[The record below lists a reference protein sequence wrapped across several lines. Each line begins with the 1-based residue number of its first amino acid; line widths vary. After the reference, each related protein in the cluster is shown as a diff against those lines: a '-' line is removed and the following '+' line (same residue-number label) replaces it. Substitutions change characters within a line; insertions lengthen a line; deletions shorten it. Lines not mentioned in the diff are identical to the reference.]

1 MIVAAT
7 LRASRAARSPNPSES
22 ALDYAWRA
30 SSRTADRLEGQGL
43 VRALKQAVVTYKKP
57 TAPGR
62 TGFRDVRKPSDV
74 LDASTPS
81 RPTAALSHVFSLQR
95 PIDAGARE
103 AFFMTFQ
110 SVLPL
115 EATHLAAAGMR
126 SNSVRASVVHKAKKT
141 QGGGQQTTRNNLGD
155 LSAAW
160 AAQSMAVSVAL
171 GAAQFVA
178 TRDGAA
184 PSNPSATTALDTAT
198 LVTPGAGPTPAVFL
212 VTSST
217 RLLPH
222 AVTLCRTASA
232 PATPIMG
239 KPAALLN
246 AAA

>member
-1 MIVAAT
+1 MIVAST
-7 LRASRAARSPNPSES
+7 PRASRAARSPGPSES

-30 SSRTADRLEGQGL
+30 STRTADRLEAQGL

-62 TGFRDVRKPSDV
+62 TGYREVRKPSV
-74 LDASTPS
+74 VMDASTPS

-103 AFFMTFQ
+103 AFHMTFQ

-126 SNSVRASVVHKAKKT
+126 SNSVRASVVHKTKKT

-160 AAQSMAVSVAL
+160 AAQSMAVSIAL
-171 GAAQFVA
+171 GVAQYVA
-178 TRDGAA
+178 TRDGTAT
-184 PSNPSATTALDTAT
+184 SNPGSSPTTRERR
-198 LVTPGAGPTPAVFL
+198 PRSF
-212 VTSST
+212 S
-217 RLLPH
+217 
-222 AVTLCRTASA
+222 
-232 PATPIMG
+232 
-239 KPAALLN
+239 
-246 AAA
+246 